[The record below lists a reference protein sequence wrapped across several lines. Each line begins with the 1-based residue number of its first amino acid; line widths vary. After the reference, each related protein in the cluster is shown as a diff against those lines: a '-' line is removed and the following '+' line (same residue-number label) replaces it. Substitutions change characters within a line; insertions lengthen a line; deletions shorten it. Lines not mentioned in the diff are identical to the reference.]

1 MTATRTKSGKTKKYQ
16 PRKTG
21 KEIKEIDRSLTMK
34 IKDQEESVSR
44 EEWKAYVEYL
54 KEYSNQI
61 NMQVGFEL

>member
-21 KEIKEIDRSLTMK
+21 KEIDRSLTMK

-44 EEWKAYVEYL
+44 EEWKAYVDYL